1 MMLPDFPR
9 VKRKIAKDLT
19 AYLRRKVRNS
29 DPFIRQ
35 IRVQEIHEG
44 HRQIMRTY
52 EGIIDETKFHDIG
65 SEFTVPKEEI
75 IEEGPEALMKHIDK
89 LAEDILGQQG
99 RIMFQKMH
107 EITSI
112 TGNIAGSPNTP
123 FGPDLLLEALSKIA
137 VEFDE
142 NGQPANLMVVMHPDL
157 WNKIKDKV
165 PEWEADPEFKKKYDA
180 IIEKKKREW
189 LDRENHRKLVD

>member
-1 MMLPDFPR
+1 
-9 VKRKIAKDLT
+9 
-19 AYLRRKVRNS
+19 
-29 DPFIRQ
+29 
-35 IRVQEIHEG
+35 
-44 HRQIMRTY
+44 MRTY